1 MAIGNY
7 KDVYT
12 VEEYENRVQD
22 IGNSIASLANGSFFF
37 EAKNRVEEQ
46 IKQLKIKEAEIFKL
60 LKVKDLEELNQR
72 LEQYRNAVLNLSGA
86 DLNNSFLAAL
96 RWKSEKEF
104 RAFEEAVQSVINE
117 EILEGKPIV
126 DWGIKKAREEVLKTI
141 SEGWEGVKG
150 VRFSSPSG
158 MTKTTFNPAAFTR
171 EQTERWKKLLATRYK
186 ENSKAHE
193 YNIIVSS
200 TNTSI
205 KNEFTWLGITESL
218 TQTEAKLLSIEEVN
232 EINRQIKDLI
242 LNKVSDQYLIGQII
256 TYILTQDPY
265 AFFVGKNI
273 NDITGILGEIQ
284 GIYYLAKFL
293 GDDFSTALA
302 WRGGLHIGQ
311 DGKKPHQDILLGK
324 FGIQVK
330 NTSKEELFGS
340 DINFANAGIETIL
353 NKLDI
358 SSEAKDLFYNYYA
371 TLSFNV
377 EYHRDRRKNAG
388 AQYVSGIRMTDKGA
402 DHFVQLHSQL
412 EGYNN
417 DINQLLSLFAATLM
431 YIDVYDDS
439 ENFDANVLYLL
450 GGAAFQTA
458 SNILSTVLRELELQ
472 ERSFNIKAN
481 FKKDKNI
488 IAALNDGAR
497 GKNYSDFVLNDI
509 VLTSSFRF

>member
-1 MAIGNY
+1 MAIGSY

-12 VEEYENRVQD
+12 VEEYEARVQN
-22 IGNSIASLANGSFFF
+22 IGSSIATLSGGRFFF
-37 EAKNRVEEQ
+37 EAKNRVQRQ
-46 IKQLKIKEAEIFKL
+46 IEQLKTKEQEIFKL
-60 LKVKDLEELNQR
+60 LKVNNLEQLNER
-72 LEQYRNAVLNLSGA
+72 LEQYKNAVLNLSGA
-86 DLNNSFLAAL
+86 DLNSSFLAAL

-117 EILEGKPIV
+117 EILDGKPIV
-126 DWGIKKAREEVLKTI
+126 EWGVETARNKVLEAI
-141 SEGWEGVKG
+141 SQGWEGVKG
-150 VRFSSPSG
+150 VRFSSSSG
-158 MTKTTFNPAAFTR
+158 MTKTTFNPAVFTK

-193 YNIIVSS
+193 YNILVLGSD
-200 TNTSI
+200 TSI
-205 KNEFTWLGITESL
+205 RNEFTWLGITENL
-218 TQTEAKLLSIEEVN
+218 TQTEAKLLSMEEVD

-242 LNKVSDQYLIGQII
+242 LSKVSDQYLVGQII
-256 TYILTQDPY
+256 SYVLTQDPY

-293 GDDFSTALA
+293 GDDFSTALE

-330 NTSKEELFGS
+330 NTSKEDIFGS
-340 DINFANAGIETIL
+340 DIEFANAGIETIL
-353 NKLDI
+353 NKINI

-377 EYHRDRRKNAG
+377 EYHRDREKVAG
-388 AQYVSGIRMTDKGA
+388 AQYIAGIRMTDKGA

-412 EGYNN
+412 EGYDN
-417 DINQLLSLFAATLM
+417 DINQLLSLFAAALM
-431 YIDVYDDS
+431 YIDVYDES
-439 ENFDANVLYLL
+439 VNFDANVLYLL

-458 SNILSTVLRELELQ
+458 SNILSTILRELEAQ
-472 ERSFNIKAN
+472 ERSFNIRASL
-481 FKKDKNI
+481 KKDKNI

-497 GKNYSDFVLNDI
+497 GKNYSNFVLNDI

>member
-12 VEEYENRVQD
+12 VEEYENRVQN
-22 IGNSIASLANGSFFF
+22 IGDSIITLKNGQFFF
-37 EAKNRVEEQ
+37 EAKKRLENQIKTLKRKEEQ
-46 IKQLKIKEAEIFKL
+46 IFKL
-60 LKVKDLEELNQR
+60 LKVKNLEELNQR

-86 DLNNSFLAAL
+86 DLNNSFLAVL

-126 DWGIKKAREEVLKTI
+126 DWGIQTAQKKVLETI
-141 SEGWEGVKG
+141 SQGWEGVKG
-150 VRFSSPSG
+150 VRFSSTSG

-193 YNIIVSS
+193 YNITITS
-200 TNTSI
+200 TSASI
-205 KNEFTWLGITESL
+205 KNEFTWLGITENL
-218 TQTEAKLLSIEEVN
+218 TQTEAKLLSMEEIN
-232 EINRQIKDLI
+232 EINRKIKDLI
-242 LNKVSDQYLIGQII
+242 LSKVSDQYLIGQII

-293 GDDFSTALA
+293 GDDFSTALK

-330 NTSKEELFGS
+330 NTSKEDLFGS
-340 DINFANAGIETIL
+340 DISFANAGIETIL
-353 NKLDI
+353 NKLNI

-377 EYHRDRRKNAG
+377 EYHRDRRKNVG

-412 EGYNN
+412 EKYEN
-417 DINQLLSLFAATLM
+417 DINQLLSLFASTLM
-431 YIDVYDDS
+431 YIDIY
-439 ENFDANVLYLL
+439 NRNYNMDANVLYLL
-450 GGAAFQTA
+450 GGTAFQTA
-458 SNILSTVLRELELQ
+458 SNILSTILKELELQ
-472 ERSFNIKAN
+472 ERSFNIRAN

-488 IAALNDGAR
+488 ITALNDGAR